1 MGVIEKVAVVALAG
15 EVAVMVLAR
24 VGTERRHWSHYKK
37 RGPAPHRHDDITRAS
52 GVLYGIAALAVAAA
66 AFTVPLEWSLS
77 TVGTFAL
84 FGVLLPAL
92 AANSVMVLAT
102 RGGPDRAP
110 RWSQGLAY
118 AVAAGGRLLSVGLAV

>member
-1 MGVIEKVAVVALAG
+1 MGVIEKVAVVALAV

-37 RGPAPHRHDDITRAS
+37 RGPVPDRRDDITHAS

-77 TVGTFAL
+77 TIGTFAL
-84 FGVLLPAL
+84 FGVRAPGAGRQLGHGPGDPGPSRPGPAL
-92 AANSVMVLAT
+92 VA
-102 RGGPDRAP
+102 
-110 RWSQGLAY
+110 GLAY
-118 AVAAGGRLLSVGLAV
+118 AVAAGGGLVSVGLAV